1 MVTKQSKPLVP
12 QKQNALYYQKIRHS
26 SDTSFFMINSTSLCS
41 FIFASK
47 CPYRWFG
54 RILFDSIEITKDFH
68 YLSFHLVSCELD
80 VTRVESLITRDVAEN

>member
-1 MVTKQSKPLVP
+1 
-12 QKQNALYYQKIRHS
+12 
-26 SDTSFFMINSTSLCS
+26 MINSTSLCS

-80 VTRVESLITRDVAEN
+80 VTRVESLITRDVAENWSWIIDSDIQLHDRSPDS